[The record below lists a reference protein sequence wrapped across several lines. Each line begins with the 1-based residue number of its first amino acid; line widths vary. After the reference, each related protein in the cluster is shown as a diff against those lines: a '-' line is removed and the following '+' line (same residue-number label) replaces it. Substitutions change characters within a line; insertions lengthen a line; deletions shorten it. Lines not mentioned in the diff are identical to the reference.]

1 MSVKKDL
8 ERNTWEVQFY
18 YKDHTGKNRKKHKR
32 GFRTRKEAIEWMNQ
46 FKMQQTGNLNMN
58 FEEFV
63 KLYYEDMGNRL
74 RDSSMA
80 TKKYI
85 VDLKVIPYFGKKKL
99 LDITAADVRKWQN
112 NLLKQGY
119 SQTYLKTI
127 NNQLNAVFNYAVRY
141 YDLPKNPCR
150 QAGSIGKSKASEMN
164 YWTQEEFELFLE
176 CVKDKP
182 YSYYGFQILFWTGI
196 RAGELM
202 ALMPADIDLT
212 ERTLNISKSLKR
224 VGHENVI
231 TEPKTEKSKRV
242 ITLPDFL
249 VTELEE
255 YTNMLYGVDM
265 HDLLFPVTKA
275 YFDHEMKRGIRLSGV
290 KEIRLHDLRHSHASL
305 LISKLGVSVQQV
317 ADRLG
322 HEKITTTLET
332 YSHLYPN
339 QARDLADKLND
350 LNLTE
355 KRG

>member
-1 MSVKKDL
+1 MSVKKNV
-8 ERNTWEVQFY
+8 EKNTWEVQFY
-18 YKDHTGKNRKKHKR
+18 FKDHTGINKKKHKR
-32 GFRTRKEAIEWMNQ
+32 GFRTRKEAIDWMNQ
-46 FKMQQTGNLNMN
+46 FKMQQAGNLNMN

-63 KLYYEDMGNRL
+63 NLYYEDMGNRL

-112 NLLKQGY
+112 NLLNQGY

-127 NNQLNAVFNYAVRY
+127 NNQLNAIFNYAVRY

-164 YWTQEEFELFLE
+164 YWTQEEFEEFLE

-182 YSYYGFQILFWTGI
+182 MSFYGFQILFWTGI
-196 RAGELM
+196 RAGELL
-202 ALMPADIDLT
+202 ALNPADINI
-212 ERTLNISKSLKR
+212 EEKTLNISKSLKR
-224 VGHENVI
+224 MGHEDII

-249 VTELEE
+249 VEQLEE
-255 YTNMLYGVDM
+255 YMGMLYGIMPD
-265 HDLLFPVTKA
+265 DRLFNATKA
-275 YFDHEMKRGIRLSGV
+275 FFDHEMKRGIRLSGV

-305 LISKLGVSVQQV
+305 LISRLGVSVQQV

-339 QARDLADKLND
+339 QAKELASKLND
-350 LNLTE
+350 LSKE
-355 KRG
+355 RED